1 MGNKINK
8 MNKLKKTYI
17 KIQNKTTIGK
27 IYIYILK
34 EKKKKKKKGREEK
47 KGKYKFRRESN
58 SRHFVAIASSE
69 DIRRIGRLLKN
80 KEALTV
86 LCSIVKHVGSA
97 CARREVYG
105 GKRDVVECFSLLL
118 RNSSHSQVLYNRAQS
133 RLLYCLFY
141 DKESVKFPRIA
152 TNFIFRE
159 CRPNGLHSHK
169 TWLNKPPI
177 FFRIAK

>member
-1 MGNKINK
+1 

-27 IYIYILK
+27 IYIYIYIK
-34 EKKKKKKKGREEK
+34 GKKKKKKKKKKKGREEK

-58 SRHFVAIASSE
+58 SGHFVAIASSE

-97 CARREVYG
+97 CATREV
-105 GKRDVVECFSLLL
+105 
-118 RNSSHSQVLYNRAQS
+118 
-133 RLLYCLFY
+133 
-141 DKESVKFPRIA
+141 
-152 TNFIFRE
+152 
-159 CRPNGLHSHK
+159 
-169 TWLNKPPI
+169 
-177 FFRIAK
+177 

>member
-27 IYIYILK
+27 IYIKKKIN
-34 EKKKKKKKGREEK
+34 KKKKKKKGREEK

-58 SRHFVAIASSE
+58 SGHFVAIASSE

-86 LCSIVKHVGSA
+86 LCSIVNHVGSA
-97 CARREVYG
+97 CATREV
-105 GKRDVVECFSLLL
+105 
-118 RNSSHSQVLYNRAQS
+118 
-133 RLLYCLFY
+133 
-141 DKESVKFPRIA
+141 
-152 TNFIFRE
+152 
-159 CRPNGLHSHK
+159 
-169 TWLNKPPI
+169 
-177 FFRIAK
+177 

>member
-27 IYIYILK
+27 IYIKKKIN
-34 EKKKKKKKGREEK
+34 KKKKKKKGREEK

-58 SRHFVAIASSE
+58 SGHFVAIASSE

-97 CARREVYG
+97 CATREV
-105 GKRDVVECFSLLL
+105 
-118 RNSSHSQVLYNRAQS
+118 
-133 RLLYCLFY
+133 
-141 DKESVKFPRIA
+141 
-152 TNFIFRE
+152 
-159 CRPNGLHSHK
+159 
-169 TWLNKPPI
+169 
-177 FFRIAK
+177 

>member
-34 EKKKKKKKGREEK
+34 EKKKKGREEK

-58 SRHFVAIASSE
+58 SGHFVAIASSE

-97 CARREVYG
+97 CATREV
-105 GKRDVVECFSLLL
+105 
-118 RNSSHSQVLYNRAQS
+118 
-133 RLLYCLFY
+133 
-141 DKESVKFPRIA
+141 
-152 TNFIFRE
+152 
-159 CRPNGLHSHK
+159 
-169 TWLNKPPI
+169 
-177 FFRIAK
+177 

>member
-34 EKKKKKKKGREEK
+34 EKKKKKKKKKKKGREEK

-58 SRHFVAIASSE
+58 SGHFVAIASSE

-97 CARREVYG
+97 CATREV
-105 GKRDVVECFSLLL
+105 
-118 RNSSHSQVLYNRAQS
+118 
-133 RLLYCLFY
+133 
-141 DKESVKFPRIA
+141 
-152 TNFIFRE
+152 
-159 CRPNGLHSHK
+159 
-169 TWLNKPPI
+169 
-177 FFRIAK
+177 